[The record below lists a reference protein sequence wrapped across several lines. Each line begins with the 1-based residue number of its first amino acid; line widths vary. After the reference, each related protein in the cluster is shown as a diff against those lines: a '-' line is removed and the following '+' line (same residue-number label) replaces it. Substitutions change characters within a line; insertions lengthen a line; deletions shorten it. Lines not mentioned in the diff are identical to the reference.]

1 MKGGNVNIFID
12 HTTFEECAVIYKGVK
27 YFFHGL
33 IYDNEKEEYSYVI
46 DVWDSNG
53 NYERTVFDKTASTSE
68 ECLKLAQN
76 NPFLTVNLFG
86 KPNRIWNGLS
96 GN

>member
-1 MKGGNVNIFID
+1 MKGGNVNTFID
-12 HTTFEECAVIYKGVK
+12 HTTFEECAALYKGVK

-33 IYDNEKEEYSYVI
+33 IYDNEKKEYSYVI
-46 DVWDSNG
+46 DTWDSNG

-76 NPFLTVNLFG
+76 EPIFDG
-86 KPNRIWNGLS
+86 KTSWEAEADMEWVEW
-96 GN
+96 